1 MKEKGSS
8 EEWLSWGD
16 MFKFKVKDYIRELES
31 NLANR
36 KKEEGEEERGEMPL
50 AGEKATELYKK
61 QFPLERETVFKEE
74 ILEAISQGEYDDNK
88 ELIEAFVNDEI
99 EEYEE
104 ILRKY
109 EELIKE
115 KITIG
120 GDPTG
125 HDLYRYLKKHHEIAG
140 GGIRE
145 LEKRLGSI
153 LESDQ
158 RRAAEEDMKT
168 AKDDQK
174 ELADILESYGP
185 EIKMA
190 QEYNRREIHSL
201 IDEMEKIT
209 GERTL
214 KSMNDRITRL
224 KEIKDEIERA
234 DQKDK

>member
-16 MFKFKVKDYIRELES
+16 MFKFRIKDYVRELEN
-31 NLANR
+31 NLASR
-36 KKEEGEEERGEMPL
+36 KKEEEGEQRGEMPL
-50 AGEKATELYKK
+50 AGERAADLYRKN
-61 QFPLERETVFKEE
+61 FSSERETVFKEE
-74 ILEAISQGEYDDNK
+74 VLEVISRGEYDDNK
-88 ELIEAFVNDEI
+88 ELIEAFINDEI

-104 ILRKY
+104 ILYKY

-115 KITIG
+115 KIKIG
-120 GDPTG
+120 GDPMG

-140 GGIRE
+140 GRIRE

-158 RRAAEEDMKT
+158 RRATEEDIET
-168 AKDDQK
+168 AKDDQS
-174 ELADILESYGP
+174 ELADILENYGS

-190 QEYNRREIHSL
+190 QEYNKREIRNL
-201 IDEMEKIT
+201 LEEIKKIT

-214 KSMNDRITRL
+214 KSINDRIKRL
-224 KEIKDEIERA
+224 KDIRA
-234 DQKDK
+234 EMEKASQKES